1 MSLSDFAVKAPVK
14 VTMIFI
20 AVLMLGWISL
30 DRLPTNL
37 FPDIRAP
44 RVTMTVRTKGLS
56 PAEVERRICE
66 VIERSVYSIR
76 GVIGVQ
82 TIARSDTAV
91 VIVNF
96 DWDTDLDFAYLEV
109 KKAAS
114 DLQRDRRDDVESVGV
129 LRYDPNAVPVVT
141 LALVGGP
148 DADPESVY
156 RTADQTLKPRFEQIE
171 GVANVVLTGGST
183 NEIRVSLDEATLL
196 AYDLDV
202 GQIVEALKADNV
214 DATGGWVEEGARRF
228 LLKTVGQ
235 FRDPSEVS
243 RVVVTRRGDRPVT
256 LADVAK
262 VSIAPAEAKSIVY
275 FDRQPAV
282 GLAFYREAEGNTV
295 AVAESIRKAIE
306 EAQKI
311 LPAGWKLHVANDQS
325 AFIKSAIDEVRSNA
339 VLGGVLAIVILLLF
353 LRDFRTTMIV
363 AIAIPVSIIATFN
376 LMYFQGL
383 SLNLMSLGGL
393 ALGSGMLVDNSI
405 VVIEN
410 IFRLRQSGMSAREA
424 AIAGT
429 REVGGALVAST
440 LTTVAVFLPIVY
452 VKGIA
457 ALFFKEQ
464 ALTVTYSL
472 LASLLVALLL
482 IPMLCAYFL
491 GGAVARLGVGAPLA
505 IPRGIYPATL
515 RLALRLRW
523 VVLGLGVVSLFA
535 AAHFLR
541 SVPREFM
548 PATQESQLSL
558 RITLPNG
565 TPIEVTDRVLET
577 ITAQLDRYKPA
588 IESVYT
594 SIGEA
599 VGVVD
604 ANTEDPD
611 GPNTADMMIRLRN
624 DDKPTTEV
632 LLAGLANFRSQ
643 DLIRGLKPILDQISD
658 ARIEFRQSQGSLS
671 EMLGTS
677 AAPLVVELA
686 GPELDE
692 LTRLAAQV
700 RLRLEQSPSLV
711 NVRTN
716 ILEGSPEVLIR
727 LDKGQ
732 LSRYGL
738 DVNTVASVLRRRIDG
753 EVATQV
759 RQESGDVDIRV
770 EVDYGTESIDTIRNI
785 LFKTSTGSLVRLA
798 AVGEITVER
807 GPREIVRKRQE
818 RVAYVYADLVGGL
831 RLSQGIDVAR
841 AAIADLAIPARYS
854 VAFTGEEEQRAEAF
868 GDLLFA
874 LLLSI
879 ALVYMVMASIFES
892 FLQPLLIMLTIPLAG
907 VGVAAALLLGGQTLN
922 VMSIIGIVML
932 GGIVVNNAIV
942 LLDCVNQVRAQ
953 AGKESRHDLSPTDT
967 LVIGCAQRFRP
978 VLMTTATT
986 LLGLLPMAIGLGSGA
1001 ELRQALALTVLG
1013 GLISS
1018 TILTLYVIPCTQSV
1032 LDSAIGLVRRLY
1044 EQARHRPAG

>member
-1 MSLSDFAVKAPVK
+1 
-14 VTMIFI
+14 
-20 AVLMLGWISL
+20 
-30 DRLPTNL
+30 
-37 FPDIRAP
+37 
-44 RVTMTVRTKGLS
+44 
-56 PAEVERRICE
+56 
-66 VIERSVYSIR
+66 
-76 GVIGVQ
+76 
-82 TIARSDTAV
+82 
-91 VIVNF
+91 
-96 DWDTDLDFAYLEV
+96 
-109 KKAAS
+109 
-114 DLQRDRRDDVESVGV
+114 
-129 LRYDPNAVPVVT
+129 
-141 LALVGGP
+141 
-148 DADPESVY
+148 
-156 RTADQTLKPRFEQIE
+156 
-171 GVANVVLTGGST
+171 
-183 NEIRVSLDEATLL
+183 
-196 AYDLDV
+196 
-202 GQIVEALKADNV
+202 
-214 DATGGWVEEGARRF
+214 
-228 LLKTVGQ
+228 
-235 FRDPSEVS
+235 
-243 RVVVTRRGDRPVT
+243 
-256 LADVAK
+256 
-262 VSIAPAEAKSIVY
+262 
-275 FDRQPAV
+275 
-282 GLAFYREAEGNTV
+282 
-295 AVAESIRKAIE
+295 
-306 EAQKI
+306 
-311 LPAGWKLHVANDQS
+311 
-325 AFIKSAIDEVRSNA
+325 
-339 VLGGVLAIVILLLF
+339 
-353 LRDFRTTMIV
+353 
-363 AIAIPVSIIATFN
+363 
-376 LMYFQGL
+376 
-383 SLNLMSLGGL
+383 
-393 ALGSGMLVDNSI
+393 
-405 VVIEN
+405 
-410 IFRLRQSGMSAREA
+410 
-424 AIAGT
+424 
-429 REVGGALVAST
+429 
-440 LTTVAVFLPIVY
+440 
-452 VKGIA
+452 
-457 ALFFKEQ
+457 
-464 ALTVTYSL
+464 
-472 LASLLVALLL
+472 
-482 IPMLCAYFL
+482 
-491 GGAVARLGVGAPLA
+491 
-505 IPRGIYPATL
+505 
-515 RLALRLRW
+515 
-523 VVLGLGVVSLFA
+523 
-535 AAHFLR
+535 
-541 SVPREFM
+541 
-548 PATQESQLSL
+548 
-558 RITLPNG
+558 
-565 TPIEVTDRVLET
+565 
-577 ITAQLDRYKPA
+577 
-588 IESVYT
+588 
-594 SIGEA
+594 
-599 VGVVD
+599 VVD

-1044 EQARHRPAG
+1044 EQARHRAVG